1 MHSGPTKPVSR
12 RRPAFMLQ
20 NESVTCIVF
29 LQTVGNLVYRL
40 SSVDEA
46 ETPHLPPVRKTMR
59 S

>member
-1 MHSGPTKPVSR
+1 
-12 RRPAFMLQ
+12 MLQ